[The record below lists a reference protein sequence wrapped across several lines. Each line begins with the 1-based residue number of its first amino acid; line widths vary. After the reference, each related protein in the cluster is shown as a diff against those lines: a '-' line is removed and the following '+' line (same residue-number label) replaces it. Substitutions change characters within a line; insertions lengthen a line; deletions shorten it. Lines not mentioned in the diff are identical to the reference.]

1 MTVIF
6 WAVAVVA
13 FVILELATVGL
24 ASIWFA
30 LGALFALIAALLGA
44 PLWLQIVWFAVVSVA
59 TLLLTRPLAKKY
71 INAKTM
77 ATNADRVI
85 GGRAVV
91 KERIDDLAGT
101 GAVLAD
107 GKMWSAR
114 TADGSTVDPKYYR
127 TRPGSLVLTLSPGYL
142 DTLAPGE
149 HPAVLSFTDGTAET
163 VLVITA
169 PVPKTGDGASP
180 ALWILCV
187 CLGLAALGFL
197 LRVRRPAGR

>member
-6 WAVAVVA
+6 WAVAVIA

-30 LGALFALIAALLGA
+30 LGALCALIAALLGA
-44 PLWLQIVWFAVVSVA
+44 PVWLQVVWFVIVSVA

-71 INAKTM
+71 INSKTM

-85 GGRAVV
+85 GGKAVV
-91 KERIDDLAGT
+91 KERIDELAGT

-114 TADGSTVDPKYYR
+114 TADGAV
-127 TRPGSLVLTLSPGYL
+127 
-142 DTLAPGE
+142 AEPGE
-149 HPAVLSFTDGTAET
+149 IVTVQEIRGVKLVVEPARLSENEAEAET
-163 VLVITA
+163 
-169 PVPKTGDGASP
+169 
-180 ALWILCV
+180 
-187 CLGLAALGFL
+187 
-197 LRVRRPAGR
+197 

>member
-1 MTVIF
+1 MSVVF

-30 LGALFALIAALLGA
+30 LGALCALIATLLGA
-44 PLWLQIVWFAVVSVA
+44 QLWLQIVWFAVVSVG

-71 INAKTM
+71 INSRTM

-85 GGRAVV
+85 GKRAVV
-91 KERIDDLAGT
+91 KERIDELAGT

-114 TADGSTVDPKYYR
+114 TLDG
-127 TRPGSLVLTLSPGYL
+127 
-142 DTLAPGE
+142 A
-149 HPAVLSFTDGTAET
+149 TAEPGDVVT
-163 VLVITA
+163 VREIRGVKLIV
-169 PVPKTGDGASP
+169 SP
-180 ALWILCV
+180 QCDDSESATDHN
-187 CLGLAALGFL
+187 
-197 LRVRRPAGR
+197 

>member
-6 WAVAVVA
+6 WAAAVVA

-30 LGALFALIAALLGA
+30 LGALCALIASLLGA
-44 PLWLQIVWFAVVSVA
+44 PVWLQIVWFAIVSIA

-71 INAKTM
+71 INSRAT

-85 GGRAVV
+85 GKKAVV
-91 KERIDDLAGT
+91 KERIDELAGT

-114 TADGSTVDPKYYR
+114 TVDGSAAEPGDIVTVREIRGVKLIVEAQ
-127 TRPGSLVLTLSPGYL
+127 SA
-142 DTLAPGE
+142 AP
-149 HPAVLSFTDGTAET
+149 D
-163 VLVITA
+163 
-169 PVPKTGDGASP
+169 KASES
-180 ALWILCV
+180 
-187 CLGLAALGFL
+187 
-197 LRVRRPAGR
+197 

>member
-1 MTVIF
+1 MNVTF

-30 LGALFALIAALLGA
+30 LGALCALIAALLGA
-44 PLWLQIVWFAVVSVA
+44 PLWLQIVWFAIISVA

-71 INAKTM
+71 INSKTM

-114 TADGSTVDPKYYR
+114 TADGSTVDPGAIVTVREIRGVKLIVD
-127 TRPGSLVLTLSPGYL
+127 PQG
-142 DTLAPGE
+142 A
-149 HPAVLSFTDGTAET
+149 AEEAQSEE
-163 VLVITA
+163 L
-169 PVPKTGDGASP
+169 
-180 ALWILCV
+180 
-187 CLGLAALGFL
+187 
-197 LRVRRPAGR
+197 

>member
-30 LGALFALIAALLGA
+30 LGALCALIASLLGA
-44 PLWLQIVWFAVVSVA
+44 PVWLQVVWFAIVSIA

-71 INAKTM
+71 INSKTM

-85 GGRAVV
+85 GSRAVV
-91 KERIDDLAGT
+91 KERIDDLAGS

-114 TADGSTVDPKYYR
+114 STDGSTIEPGTIVTVREIRGVKLIVDPQNE
-127 TRPGSLVLTLSPGYL
+127 S
-142 DTLAPGE
+142 E
-149 HPAVLSFTDGTAET
+149 ET
-163 VLVITA
+163 VT
-169 PVPKTGDGASP
+169 DES
-180 ALWILCV
+180 
-187 CLGLAALGFL
+187 
-197 LRVRRPAGR
+197 

>member
-30 LGALFALIAALLGA
+30 LGALCALIAALLGA
-44 PLWLQIVWFAVVSVA
+44 PVWLQIALFAVVSVA

-71 INAKTM
+71 INSRAT

-85 GGRAVV
+85 GRRAVV
-91 KERIDDLAGT
+91 KERIDELAGT

-114 TADGSTVDPKYYR
+114 TGDGSTAEVDDIMIVREIRGVKLIVEPQ
-127 TRPGSLVLTLSPGYL
+127 
-142 DTLAPGE
+142 
-149 HPAVLSFTDGTAET
+149 TADESET
-163 VLVITA
+163 VTVE
-169 PVPKTGDGASP
+169 S
-180 ALWILCV
+180 
-187 CLGLAALGFL
+187 
-197 LRVRRPAGR
+197 

>member
-30 LGALFALIAALLGA
+30 LGALCALIAALLGA
-44 PLWLQIVWFAVVSVA
+44 PLWLQIVCFAVISVA

-71 INAKTM
+71 INSRAT

-114 TADGSTVDPKYYR
+114 TADGSNAEVGDIVTVREIRGVKLIVDPQ
-127 TRPGSLVLTLSPGYL
+127 
-142 DTLAPGE
+142 
-149 HPAVLSFTDGTAET
+149 TADE
-163 VLVITA
+163 A
-169 PVPKTGDGASP
+169 
-180 ALWILCV
+180 
-187 CLGLAALGFL
+187 
-197 LRVRRPAGR
+197 

>member
-30 LGALFALIAALLGA
+30 LGALCALIAALLGA
-44 PLWLQIVWFAVVSVA
+44 PVWLQIVWFVIVSVA

-71 INAKTM
+71 INNKTM

-85 GGRAVV
+85 GSKAVV
-91 KERIDDLAGT
+91 KERIDELAGT

-114 TADGSTVDPKYYR
+114 TADGAV
-127 TRPGSLVLTLSPGYL
+127 
-142 DTLAPGE
+142 AEPGE
-149 HPAVLSFTDGTAET
+149 IVTVQEIRGVKLVVEPARLSENEAEAET
-163 VLVITA
+163 
-169 PVPKTGDGASP
+169 
-180 ALWILCV
+180 
-187 CLGLAALGFL
+187 
-197 LRVRRPAGR
+197 

>member
-6 WAVAVVA
+6 WAVAVIA

-30 LGALFALIAALLGA
+30 LGALCALIAALLGA
-44 PLWLQIVWFAVVSVA
+44 PVWLQIVWFAVISVA

-71 INAKTM
+71 INSKTM

-85 GGRAVV
+85 GSRAVV
-91 KERIDDLAGT
+91 KERIDELAGT

-114 TADGSTVDPKYYR
+114 TADGAVAEIGDVVTVREIRGVK
-127 TRPGSLVLTLSPGYL
+127 LIV
-142 DTLAPGE
+142 E
-149 HPAVLSFTDGTAET
+149 HPAADEATTTES
-163 VLVITA
+163 
-169 PVPKTGDGASP
+169 
-180 ALWILCV
+180 
-187 CLGLAALGFL
+187 
-197 LRVRRPAGR
+197 

>member
-1 MTVIF
+1 MTVVF

-30 LGALFALIAALLGA
+30 LGALCALIAALLGA
-44 PLWLQIVWFAVVSVA
+44 PLWLQIVWFAIISVA

-71 INAKTM
+71 INSKTM

-114 TADGSTVDPKYYR
+114 TADGSTVDP
-127 TRPGSLVLTLSPGYL
+127 GAIV
-142 DTLAPGE
+142 
-149 HPAVLSFTDGTAET
+149 T
-163 VLVITA
+163 VREIRGVKLIVD
-169 PVPKTGDGASP
+169 PSGTGDAE
-180 ALWILCV
+180 AEIEQ
-187 CLGLAALGFL
+187 
-197 LRVRRPAGR
+197 

>member
-6 WAVAVVA
+6 WAAAVVA

-30 LGALFALIAALLGA
+30 LGALCALIAALLGA
-44 PLWLQIVWFAVVSVA
+44 PVWLQIVWFAIVSIA

-71 INAKTM
+71 INSRAT

-85 GGRAVV
+85 GKKAVV
-91 KERIDDLAGT
+91 KERIDELAGT

-114 TADGSTVDPKYYR
+114 TVDGSAAEPGDIVTVREIRGVKLIVEAQ
-127 TRPGSLVLTLSPGYL
+127 SA
-142 DTLAPGE
+142 AP
-149 HPAVLSFTDGTAET
+149 DET
-163 VLVITA
+163 TE
-169 PVPKTGDGASP
+169 S
-180 ALWILCV
+180 
-187 CLGLAALGFL
+187 
-197 LRVRRPAGR
+197 

>member
-1 MTVIF
+1 MNVIF

-13 FVILELATVGL
+13 FVVLELATVGL

-30 LGALFALIAALLGA
+30 LGALCALIAALLGA
-44 PLWLQIVWFAVVSVA
+44 PVWLQIVWFAVISVA

-71 INAKTM
+71 INSKTM

-85 GGRAVV
+85 GSRAVV

-114 TADGSTVDPKYYR
+114 TADGSTAE
-127 TRPGSLVLTLSPGYL
+127 PGAIVTVREIQGVKLIVSPP
-142 DTLAPGE
+142 DADAPAQSGSE
-149 HPAVLSFTDGTAET
+149 
-163 VLVITA
+163 I
-169 PVPKTGDGASP
+169 
-180 ALWILCV
+180 
-187 CLGLAALGFL
+187 
-197 LRVRRPAGR
+197 

>member
-30 LGALFALIAALLGA
+30 LGALCALIAALLGA
-44 PLWLQIVWFAVVSVA
+44 PLWLQIVWFAIVSVA

-71 INAKTM
+71 INSKTM
-77 ATNADRVI
+77 APNADRVI

-114 TADGSTVDPKYYR
+114 TADGSTVDPGAIVTVREIRGVKLIVD
-127 TRPGSLVLTLSPGYL
+127 PSNAG
-142 DTLAPGE
+142 DTE
-149 HPAVLSFTDGTAET
+149 AENEQ
-163 VLVITA
+163 
-169 PVPKTGDGASP
+169 
-180 ALWILCV
+180 
-187 CLGLAALGFL
+187 
-197 LRVRRPAGR
+197 

>member
-30 LGALFALIAALLGA
+30 LGALCALIAALLGA
-44 PLWLQIVWFAVVSVA
+44 PVWLQIVWFAVVSIA

-71 INAKTM
+71 INSKTM
-77 ATNADRVI
+77 ATNAVRVI

-91 KERIDDLAGT
+91 KERIDDLAGS

-114 TADGSTVDPKYYR
+114 STDGSTIEPGTIVTVREIRGVKLIVDPQNE
-127 TRPGSLVLTLSPGYL
+127 S
-142 DTLAPGE
+142 E
-149 HPAVLSFTDGTAET
+149 ET
-163 VLVITA
+163 VTEE
-169 PVPKTGDGASP
+169 S
-180 ALWILCV
+180 
-187 CLGLAALGFL
+187 
-197 LRVRRPAGR
+197 

>member
-1 MTVIF
+1 MTVVF

-30 LGALFALIAALLGA
+30 LGALCALIAALLGA
-44 PLWLQIVWFAVVSVA
+44 PLWLQIVWFAIISVA

-71 INAKTM
+71 INSKTM

-114 TADGSTVDPKYYR
+114 TADGSTVDP
-127 TRPGSLVLTLSPGYL
+127 GAIV
-142 DTLAPGE
+142 
-149 HPAVLSFTDGTAET
+149 T
-163 VLVITA
+163 VREIRGVKLIVDHSG
-169 PVPKTGDGASP
+169 TGDAE
-180 ALWILCV
+180 AEIEQ
-187 CLGLAALGFL
+187 
-197 LRVRRPAGR
+197 

>member
-30 LGALFALIAALLGA
+30 LGALCALIAALLGA
-44 PLWLQIVWFAVVSVA
+44 PVWLQVVCFAIVSVA

-71 INAKTM
+71 INSKTM

-85 GGRAVV
+85 GRKAVV
-91 KERIDDLAGT
+91 KERIDELAGT

-114 TADGSTVDPKYYR
+114 TTDGSSAEVDEIVVVREIRGVK
-127 TRPGSLVLTLSPGYL
+127 LIVEHQ
-142 DTLAPGE
+142 APDGE
-149 HPAVLSFTDGTAET
+149 DESDKREA
-163 VLVITA
+163 
-169 PVPKTGDGASP
+169 
-180 ALWILCV
+180 
-187 CLGLAALGFL
+187 
-197 LRVRRPAGR
+197 

>member
-30 LGALFALIAALLGA
+30 LGALSALVAALLHA
-44 PLWLQIVWFAVVSVA
+44 PLWLQIVLFAVVSVA

-71 INAKTM
+71 INSKTM

-85 GGRAVV
+85 GRRAVV
-91 KERIDDLAGT
+91 KERIDELAGT

-114 TADGSTVDPKYYR
+114 TTDGSTVEPGDVVTVREIRGVKLIVDPH
-127 TRPGSLVLTLSPGYL
+127 GA
-142 DTLAPGE
+142 DTPEEEATE
-149 HPAVLSFTDGTAET
+149 
-163 VLVITA
+163 
-169 PVPKTGDGASP
+169 
-180 ALWILCV
+180 
-187 CLGLAALGFL
+187 
-197 LRVRRPAGR
+197 